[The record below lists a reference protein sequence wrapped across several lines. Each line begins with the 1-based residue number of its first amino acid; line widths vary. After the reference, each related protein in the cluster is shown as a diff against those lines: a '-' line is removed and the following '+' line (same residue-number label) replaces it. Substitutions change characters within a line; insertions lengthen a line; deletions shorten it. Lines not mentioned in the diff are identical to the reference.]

1 MAVVKHEEILPKT
14 SEVNAQTP
22 GNELCRS
29 GWMLTRE
36 LCIVPE
42 NLVFA
47 LAGESTSVCFIFPR
61 VPRVGSHLGFSGT
74 QLSQQILPTPGPPLS
89 HSCDKHLVSPTG
101 ASFAATVLSDW
112 LFFTRMH
119 EGEMSPVC
127 PHTETHSSPLTA
139 L

>member
-14 SEVNAQTP
+14 SEVNAQAP

-36 LCIVPE
+36 LCTVPE

-61 VPRVGSHLGFSGT
+61 VPRVGCHLGFSGT
-74 QLSQQILPTPGPPLS
+74 QLLQQILPTPGPP
-89 HSCDKHLVSPTG
+89 SPTRVTNTWYLPQERPLQPLYLAIG
-101 ASFAATVLSDW
+101 CSLPECMRERCRLSVHIQ
-112 LFFTRMH
+112 RH
-119 EGEMSPVC
+119 IV
-127 PHTETHSSPLTA
+127 PH
-139 L
+139 